1 MLGCCIKHVE
11 MVSGEDCGV
20 NSGVVTLMVMI
31 LVVVV
36 LAVLV
41 VMLMLVVVVLM
52 VVMLML
58 MVVVVSPPS
67 PAEPMSAAP
76 NIQPSLLLS
85 HPAHHSATCSYL

>member
-1 MLGCCIKHVE
+1 MTRY
-11 MVSGEDCGV
+11 MW
-20 NSGVVTLMVMI
+20 LMVKGKEG
-31 LVVVV
+31 V
-36 LAVLV
+36 LMALVLV
-41 VMLMLVVVVLM
+41 VMLMLMVVVLM
-52 VVMLML
+52 VVVML